1 METHVMAGHTL
12 RVTCRVDAFPAPTLT
27 ILKGRESVQTGERVT
42 ISGEADPDDPTKF
55 KLNLVIAAATPADGG
70 RYSCHANNT
79 IGEDSA
85 VLGINVTAGPQ
96 PGMDVR
102 DCCRQQNVS
111 ADCLDVCSFTVDFDA
126 MLRKPQCLPEFHK
139 LMMCAADGSDHRHC
153 CSKGSVP
160 AECLDWCRGEPVAK
174 TDVCALSHSKTIIGC
189 FSEGRSNLPGPP
201 RNIKVRPINKS
212 SAIVSW
218 DAPEKNSGA
227 VELYRV
233 FWRPLGAK
241 AANKT
246 DTTDTKL
253 MLDSLNSGT
262 TYELVVKAGNSNG
275 TSVLTSPLKFIT
287 ADEYIIATTAQ
298 QSGSSSEAAGVV
310 VAVIVVLIV
319 IGVLILVL
327 YVMKKKNIVLSVK
340 KPDSPTV
347 AFENPFYSSRE
358 SSSHPAQVICFYGSF
373 WVDKILLKGQ
383 QREMIYF
390 AICHVRTITYETKD
404 LEEKILNQ
412 KKVILYFYPNFVYF
426 WSFQATVPLTAIAF
440 CILFDK
446 LLNAVVKH
454 YSRYVVGRPSKSSA
468 YTARL
473 SETLHWYKNL
483 WASSTRQ
490 PTTNTGIL
498 ST

>member
-1 METHVMAGHTL
+1 MSAPLETHVMAGHML
-12 RVTCRVDAFPAPTLT
+12 RLTCIVDAFPAPTLT
-27 ILKGRESVQTGERVT
+27 ILKGRESVQNGDRVA
-42 ISGEADPDDPTKF
+42 ISGEADPDDPTRF
-55 KLNLVIAAATPADGG
+55 KLNLVIHEVREEDGG

-85 VLGINVTAGPQ
+85 VLGLNVTVAPQ

-102 DCCRQQNVS
+102 ECCRQQNVS
-111 ADCLDVCSFTVDFDA
+111 ADCLDICTFTVDFDA

-139 LMMCAADGSDHRHC
+139 LMMCASDGSDHRHC

-160 AECLDWCRGEPVAK
+160 AECLDWCRGEPVAR
-174 TDVCALSHSKTIIGC
+174 TDVCALSHSRTIVGC

-212 SAIVSW
+212 SAIVTW

-241 AANKT
+241 GANKT

-253 MLDSLNSGT
+253 LLDNLNSEN

-275 TSVLTSPLKFIT
+275 TSVLTPPVKFIT
-287 ADEYIIATTAQ
+287 ADGYIIATTAQ
-298 QSGSSSEAAGVV
+298 QSSSSEAAGVV
-310 VAVIVVLIV
+310 VAVIVVLVV
-319 IGVLILVL
+319 IGVIILVL

-358 SSSHPAQVICFYGSF
+358 TSQQAQVYGIMF
-373 WVDKILLKGQ
+373 
-383 QREMIYF
+383 
-390 AICHVRTITYETKD
+390 
-404 LEEKILNQ
+404 
-412 KKVILYFYPNFVYF
+412 P
-426 WSFQATVPLTAIAF
+426 
-440 CILFDK
+440 
-446 LLNAVVKH
+446 
-454 YSRYVVGRPSKSSA
+454 
-468 YTARL
+468 
-473 SETLHWYKNL
+473 
-483 WASSTRQ
+483 
-490 PTTNTGIL
+490 
-498 ST
+498 